1 MKRQHLF
8 RLSHRLYRKSPMILV
23 TSIGSVMISIGLV
36 LTMVI
41 FLLHNQAAIEAD
53 REQRYGQ
60 VDLTVKYTPEDE
72 QADQSVFEQLKKDHD
87 VLDAES
93 ILQTTA
99 RVAGQTMADVET
111 MGVHSDALTKSRY
124 HFTNDLKQGEA
135 IVSARLAKSLDRS
148 VGQALRVGEETYRIR
163 EILPNA
169 KISETS
175 QDQVLLSYA
184 DLKKNHPG
192 EMKAVLL
199 DLKKETSSVR
209 YADTFVKANPKLR
222 IELAEGQALS
232 PAMNGYIGILSMLIL
247 VVSGFILMANFD
259 LYLRKHA
266 VQFAIM
272 RTLGATTRQL
282 FQLFLVQS
290 GLIVLAGTIL
300 AILGGICLPLLG
312 QLVWPTE
319 GKMIVSLMIEQG
331 EFLMLIT
338 LGSALLILMLLASTA
353 YRKRDVLARHV
364 LRENLKTASRPTR
377 RKRLV
382 LASSGLTASLILFA
396 EVIASTEGARAMT
409 WIGATIAFLLT
420 MYLATPLL
428 LKGVLH
434 RAEPFVRRLAGPTSF
449 VAFRG
454 VLPQLRKN
462 AWLMLIVQVLM
473 IIVVLTF

>member
-1 MKRQHLF
+1 MMNEWTRACIKNLKRIKLF
-8 RLSHRLYRKSPMILV
+8 CAK
-23 TSIGSVMISIGLV
+23 
-36 LTMVI
+36 
-41 FLLHNQAAIEAD
+41 
-53 REQRYGQ
+53 
-60 VDLTVKYTPEDE
+60 
-72 QADQSVFEQLKKDHD
+72 
-87 VLDAES
+87 
-93 ILQTTA
+93 
-99 RVAGQTMADVET
+99 
-111 MGVHSDALTKSRY
+111 

-135 IVSARLAKSLDRS
+135 IVSARLATSLDRS

-192 EMKAVLL
+192 EMKSVLL

-319 GKMIVSLMIEQG
+319 GKMIVSLMIEQ
-331 EFLMLIT
+331 E
-338 LGSALLILMLLASTA
+338 
-353 YRKRDVLARHV
+353 
-364 LRENLKTASRPTR
+364 
-377 RKRLV
+377 
-382 LASSGLTASLILFA
+382 SS
-396 EVIASTEGARAMT
+396 
-409 WIGATIAFLLT
+409 
-420 MYLATPLL
+420 
-428 LKGVLH
+428 
-434 RAEPFVRRLAGPTSF
+434 
-449 VAFRG
+449 
-454 VLPQLRKN
+454 
-462 AWLMLIVQVLM
+462 
-473 IIVVLTF
+473 

>member
-99 RVAGQTMADVET
+99 RVAGQAMADVET
-111 MGVHSDALTKSRY
+111 IGVHSDALTKSRY

-135 IVSARLAKSLDRS
+135 IVSARLATSLDRS
-148 VGQALRVGEETYRIR
+148 VGQTLRVGEATYRIR
-163 EILPNA
+163 EILPNS
-169 KISETS
+169 KTPGVSH
-175 QDQVLLSYA
+175 DQVLLSYA
-184 DLKKNHPG
+184 DLKKNHPI
-192 EMKAVLL
+192 ETKAVLL
-199 DLKKETSSVR
+199 NLKKEVDLVH

-222 IELAEGQALS
+222 VELAEGQALS
-232 PAMNGYIGILSMLIL
+232 PTLNGYIGILSVLIL

-282 FQLFLVQS
+282 FQLFLFQS

-319 GKMIVSLMIEQG
+319 GKMIVSFMIEQG
-331 EFLMLIT
+331 AFLM
-338 LGSALLILMLLASTA
+338 
-353 YRKRDVLARHV
+353 
-364 LRENLKTASRPTR
+364 
-377 RKRLV
+377 
-382 LASSGLTASLILFA
+382 
-396 EVIASTEGARAMT
+396 
-409 WIGATIAFLLT
+409 
-420 MYLATPLL
+420 
-428 LKGVLH
+428 
-434 RAEPFVRRLAGPTSF
+434 
-449 VAFRG
+449 
-454 VLPQLRKN
+454 
-462 AWLMLIVQVLM
+462 
-473 IIVVLTF
+473 

>member
-1 MKRQHLF
+1 MHK
-8 RLSHRLYRKSPMILV
+8 K
-23 TSIGSVMISIGLV
+23 
-36 LTMVI
+36 
-41 FLLHNQAAIEAD
+41 
-53 REQRYGQ
+53 
-60 VDLTVKYTPEDE
+60 
-72 QADQSVFEQLKKDHD
+72 LKKDQA
-87 VLDAES
+87 VLREAS

-99 RVAGQTMADVET
+99 RVAGQTIADVKT
-111 MGVHSDALTKSRY
+111 LGVHSDALTKSRY

-135 IVSARLAKSLDRS
+135 IVSARLATSLDRS

-192 EMKAVLL
+192 EMKSVLL

-300 AILGGICLPLLG
+300 AIL
-312 QLVWPTE
+312 
-319 GKMIVSLMIEQG
+319 
-331 EFLMLIT
+331 
-338 LGSALLILMLLASTA
+338 
-353 YRKRDVLARHV
+353 
-364 LRENLKTASRPTR
+364 
-377 RKRLV
+377 
-382 LASSGLTASLILFA
+382 
-396 EVIASTEGARAMT
+396 
-409 WIGATIAFLLT
+409 
-420 MYLATPLL
+420 
-428 LKGVLH
+428 
-434 RAEPFVRRLAGPTSF
+434 
-449 VAFRG
+449 
-454 VLPQLRKN
+454 
-462 AWLMLIVQVLM
+462 
-473 IIVVLTF
+473 